1 MSAPFDLIVRNGSVL
16 DGTGAPA
23 VRADVGVRGDRI
35 AAVGDLAA
43 ASAARI
49 IDVAGAVVCPG
60 FIDAHTH
67 SDTFLL
73 IEPDAPSKLTQG
85 VTTEIC
91 GQCGGSGA
99 PVVPNRTRLPA
110 DWTALAY
117 PELRGARN
125 AERGMRSSAC
135 VRPGDNATPSSTPR
149 SALRT
154 PHSGPTWTTVA
165 EYGELLAQVQPAVNV
180 VLFIGHNTIRK
191 AVMGYEP
198 RTATVDEVAA
208 MARLLDQALEEGGSG
223 LSTGLIYQPGK
234 YAAPEEILALARVA
248 SRRGARYA
256 THMRSEG
263 DRLLESIDEVLG
275 LAREAGV
282 QVQISHLKTSGA
294 SNWDKLESAI
304 ERIERARG
312 TGLVVHADRYPYLA
326 GGTDLDVVLP
336 DWASA
341 GGRDGILKNLADP
354 ATRDRVIAALDAMD
368 RDWSGVMIGGA
379 RHPAVA
385 SYTGQTVT
393 EVAAARG
400 SSPGA
405 ALVWMIA
412 TDETRTEAFFFGLC
426 ERNLRR
432 IYAQPWVMVGSDA
445 SARAPTGPLADSHP
459 HPRAYGAFPRFLRL
473 VQDEKLMPLPEAIRR
488 CTSLPA
494 DAFGLPGRGRLAVG
508 AFADLVVFEP
518 SAIRDHATYARPHQF
533 ATGVGLVVV
542 NGRLSYE
549 GGRFTGHRGGRLLQA
564 APVACIIS

>member
-1 MSAPFDLIVRNGSVL
+1 MSAPFDLIIRNGSVL

-35 AAVGDLAA
+35 AAVGDLSA

-110 DWTALAY
+110 DWTALRY
-117 PELRGARN
+117 PEIRGR
-125 AERGMRSSAC
+125 RSE
-135 VRPGDNATPSSTPR
+135 G
-149 SALRT
+149 
-154 PHSGPTWTTVA
+154 SGPTWTTVA

-275 LAREAGV
+275 LARETGI

-294 SNWDKLESAI
+294 SNWDKIETAI

-326 GGTDLDVVLP
+326 SGTDLDVVLP

-385 SYTGQTVT
+385 AYTGQTVT

-445 SARAPTGPLADSHP
+445 SARAPTGPLAASHP
-459 HPRAYGAFPRFLRL
+459 HPRAYGTFPRFLRL
-473 VQDEKLMPLPEAIRR
+473 VQDEKQMPLPEAIRR

-508 AFADLVVFEP
+508 AFADLVVFDP